1 MIYTVECGFVES
13 TREGEWND
21 FYSDL
26 KLPALISVTGF
37 RTSQR
42 FKAISA
48 GCPAYLAVHTI
59 DGLEVLNGD
68 EYREKGGGNFARW
81 QPDITDWR
89 RNLYDGIDRAPDVVA
104 GEYLALSSTGPE
116 ALTRLGLA
124 PHAMHA
130 VAMGK
135 NPEMSPKTNPEQRWL
150 ATAESAEFPLLS
162 QVSNDIYVYV
172 PMTPQL
178 NEERGVGRIFERS

>member
-1 MIYTVECGFVES
+1 MIYTVECSFTEA

-48 GCPAYLAVHTI
+48 GCPVYLAVHTI
-59 DGLEVLNGD
+59 DGLEVLDGD

-81 QPDITDWR
+81 QPDITDWH
-89 RNLYDGIDRAPDVVA
+89 RNLYDGLDRAPDVVA
-104 GEYLALSSTGPE
+104 GEYLVLSSTGPE
-116 ALTRLGLA
+116 ALTRLGLVPYA
-124 PHAMHA
+124 LHA
-130 VAMGK
+130 VAMEK
-135 NPEMSPKTNPEQRWL
+135 NPEMRWL
-150 ATAESAEFPLLS
+150 ATAESIEFPNPS
-162 QVSNDIYVYV
+162 QLPDDVHAYA

-178 NEERGVGRIFERS
+178 NAQRP

>member
-1 MIYTVECGFVES
+1 MIYTVECSFAEP
-13 TREGEWND
+13 TREDEWNE
-21 FYSDL
+21 FYSEF

-42 FKAISA
+42 FKAIST
-48 GCPAYLAVHTI
+48 GCPVYLAVHTV

-68 EYREKGGGNFARW
+68 EYTEKGGGSFARW
-81 QPDITDWR
+81 QPDITDWH
-89 RNLYDGIDRAPDVVA
+89 RNLYDGLGRAPDVAV
-104 GEYLALSSTGPE
+104 GEYLVLSSTGPE

-130 VAMGK
+130 VAMEE
-135 NPEMSPKTNPEQRWL
+135 NPGQRWL
-150 ATAESAEFPLLS
+150 ATTASTDFPLLS
-162 QVSNDIYVYV
+162 QLPNDVYAYV

-178 NEERGVGRIFERS
+178 KIASPPTAAEER